1 MSLIG
6 ALNIGSNAL
15 ATQSTAV
22 QVTGNNIANAGN
34 ANYTREVTNLS
45 PAGEQQIQQGIFVG
59 EGVQIDSI
67 QRQIDTALQGQLNSA
82 TSDSS
87 SASTTQTY
95 LGQAES
101 AINALGS
108 TNLSSQLT
116 SFFGSWSNL
125 ANNPEDTGLRQT
137 VVQSGEAAAQAF
149 NSLSGQLTSIQSN
162 ATQQL
167 TSDVTRANSLAQQIA
182 TLNGQIVTAQGGT
195 DGSANSLLDQRDAA
209 VSKLSQLVNV
219 TTTAQTDGAVN
230 VYIGSQPLIQ
240 GTDDRGLTLT
250 QNTSSTTP
258 PTTTPTIT
266 FTDDDATASVTS
278 GEIGGLLNVQGQ
290 ITGISNQL
298 DTQANSLI
306 FELNKLHASGQGTQ
320 GFTTVTAT
328 NSVAD
333 PAVAL
338 NSPQSG
344 LTNVPNNGSFV
355 VHVTDTATGLSTS
368 TLVKVSLTGNP
379 ATDTTLNGLQGEL
392 AGINGVN
399 ATIADGKLTISAA
412 NPGQQISFSQD
423 SSGTLAALGIN
434 TFFTGSSASTIAVN
448 STVQNNPA
456 LVAAAQNGDTGDNQ
470 TALAIANLDSSPV
483 ASLGGSTLND
493 AYESMVTGVANSVA
507 NATTDS
513 TSSAAV
519 VQTLTTQQQSIS
531 GVSLDTETVNL
542 IQQQNAYSA
551 AARLI
556 TTVNDML
563 TTLMDITTTT

>member
-6 ALNIGSNAL
+6 ALNLGSNAL

-34 ANYTREVTNLS
+34 ATYSREVTNLS

-67 QRQIDTALQGQLNSA
+67 QRQINAALQGQLNSA
-82 TSDSS
+82 TSDNNA
-87 SASTTQTY
+87 ASTSQTY
-95 LGQAES
+95 LGQAQS
-101 AINALGS
+101 AINALGD
-108 TNLSSQLT
+108 TNLSTQLT
-116 SFFGSWSNL
+116 NFFGSWSNL
-125 ANNPEDTGLRQT
+125 ANNPEDTGLRQV
-137 VVQSGEAAAQAF
+137 VVQSGETAAQAF
-149 NSLSGQLTSIQSN
+149 NSLSSQLSGIQGN

-167 TSDVTRANSLAQQIA
+167 TSDVTQANSLATQIA
-182 TLNGQIVTAQGGT
+182 SLNGQIVTAQGGT

-209 VSKLSQLVNV
+209 VAKLSQLVNV
-219 TTTAQTDGAVN
+219 STTAQPDGSVN

-250 QNTSSTTP
+250 PNTSGTTAI
-258 PTTTPTIT
+258 PTIN

-278 GEIGGLLNVQGQ
+278 GEMGGLLSVQGQ
-290 ITGISNQL
+290 ITGISSQL

-320 GFTTVTAT
+320 GFTSVTST

-333 PAVAL
+333 PTVAL
-338 NSPQSG
+338 DSPQSG
-344 LTNVPNNGSFV
+344 LTNVPDNGSFV

-368 TLVKVSLTGNP
+368 TLVKVSLTGDP
-379 ATDTTLNGLQGEL
+379 ATDTTLNGLQTEL

-399 ATIADGKLTISAA
+399 ATVADGKLTISAA
-412 NPGQQISFSQD
+412 TPGQQISFSQD
-423 SSGTLAALGIN
+423 SSGTLATLGIN

-448 STVQNNPA
+448 STVENNPA
-456 LVAAAQNGDTGDNQ
+456 LVAAAQNGDPGDNQ
-470 TALAIANLDSSPV
+470 TATAIANLDTTPV
-483 ASLGGSTLND
+483 ASLGGSTLTD
-493 AYESMVTGVANSVA
+493 AYQSMVTGVANTVA
-507 NATTDS
+507 NATTDT

-563 TTLMDITTTT
+563 TTLMDITTS